1 MNNEQDYYIPN
12 GTYWPIIG
20 SIGVSILFVGFANQ
34 MHGANWGGSAMALGF
49 AVVVFMLFGWFSQ
62 VVSESTNGLYNNQ
75 VDRSFRWGMS
85 WFIFSEVMFFAAF
98 FGALFYAR
106 QLSVPWLG
114 GAGNNIF
121 TPELW
126 NGFNATWQ
134 QIAFS
139 TPGATLQSG
148 VEMSAPNKLVDTWGL
163 PALNTALLLL
173 SGVTLTFAH
182 HALRSGHRN
191 QIIGWLIATII
202 LGVAFLG
209 FQIAEYGHAYQ
220 DGLKLTSGI
229 YGSTFYMLTG
239 FHGFHVTV
247 GVIMLTVI
255 LYRVQKGHFS
265 AENHFGFEGVAWYW
279 HFVDVVWLGLFIFVY
294 WL

>member
-1 MNNEQDYYIPN
+1 MSEQKYYVPD

-20 SIGVSILFVGFANQ
+20 SIGVTILFVGFANQ
-34 MHGANWGGSAMALGF
+34 MHGVSWGASAMVLGF
-49 AVVVFMLFGWFSQ
+49 AIVIFMLFGWLGQ
-62 VVSESTNGLYNNQ
+62 VVNESVNGIYNSQ

-106 QLSVPWLG
+106 QISVPWLSG
-114 GAGNNIF
+114 EGNNLY

-126 NGFNATWQ
+126 DGFKATWQ

-139 TPGATLQSG
+139 TPGTTLKSG
-148 VEMSAPNKLVDTWGL
+148 VEMSIPTQLVDTWGL

-182 HALRSGHRN
+182 HALRAERRN
-191 QIIGWLIATII
+191 QVISWLVATIV

-209 FQIAEYGHAYQ
+209 FQVAEYGHAYA
-220 DGLKLTSGI
+220 DGLQLTSGI

-239 FHGFHVTV
+239 FHGFHVTI
-247 GVIMLTVI
+247 GAIMLSVI

-265 AENHFGFEGVAWYW
+265 ADSHFGFEGVAWYW
-279 HFVDVVWLGLFIFVY
+279 HFVDVVWLGLFVFVY